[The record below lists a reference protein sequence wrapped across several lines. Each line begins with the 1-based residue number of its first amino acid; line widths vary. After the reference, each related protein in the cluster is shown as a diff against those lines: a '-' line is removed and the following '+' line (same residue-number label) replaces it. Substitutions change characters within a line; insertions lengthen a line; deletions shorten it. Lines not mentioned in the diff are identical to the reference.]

1 MLFKYKG
8 INKLGKNISGEI
20 EAFSLQEAKQKLKS
34 NNILYKTVKEGANF
48 KISNFQPQD
57 MSGLLLSNFSK
68 ELSSYLGSKMTILT
82 ALKLLS
88 GQHQHDKKYS
98 YFIDSLITMIDE
110 GKSLYQALNNQTVYT
125 LPDFFIQSVN
135 VGGEWGKLTEV
146 LINMGNFFTGQTK
159 IKKQVSSALAYPI
172 FILIV
177 AIGMTSFLI
186 AFIVPKI
193 TGIFKDNGQELPPIT
208 QYVLSLSDFLINH
221 YILLVV
227 IFVIIFI
234 GFKSLYKFNIFFKI
248 MYDSLLLKIP
258 VVGDLIQN
266 HELSR
271 FSYIL
276 SLMLRSG
283 VSYAFSINLASTTFS
298 SMPLKNKFI
307 NASIKVIE
315 GNKLSQS
322 LQMVQGIK
330 LKRNFM
336 QALAL
341 GEESSEVANI
351 IQNISEL
358 YQSENKDKI
367 KLLLTMIEP
376 LMMLLIGGIVG
387 IIVAAML
394 LPIFSMNLG
403 TPS

>member
-8 INKLGKNISGEI
+8 INKLGKNVNGEI
-20 EAFSLQEAKQKLKS
+20 EATGIDDAKQKLKS
-34 NNILYKTVKEGANF
+34 NNILYKTVQKSTAFKTTNF
-48 KISNFQPQD
+48 KAQS

-68 ELSSYLGSKMTILT
+68 ELASYLGSEMTILT
-82 ALKLLS
+82 ALKLLA
-88 GQHQHDKKYS
+88 GQHKHDKKYL
-98 YFIDSLITMIDE
+98 YFIESLITMIDE
-110 GKSLYQALNNQTVYT
+110 GKSLYQALNTQNVYT

-146 LINMGNFFTGQTK
+146 LINMGNFFRGQTK
-159 IKKQVSSALAYPI
+159 IKKQVSSALTYPI
-172 FILIV
+172 FIFVV
-177 AIGMTSFLI
+177 AVGMTSFLI

-193 TGIFKDNGQELPPIT
+193 TGIFKDNGQELPAIT
-208 QYVLSLSDFLINH
+208 QNVLALSDFLINN
-221 YILLVV
+221 YISIIVV
-227 IFVIIFI
+227 FVLIVV
-234 GFKSLYKFNIFFKI
+234 GFKSLYRFNLFFHI
-248 MYDSLLLKIP
+248 LYDSLLLKLPIF
-258 VVGDLIQN
+258 GDLIQN

-276 SLMLRSG
+276 SLMLKSG
-283 VSYAFSINLASTTFS
+283 VSYAHSIKLASTTFNS
-298 SMPLKNKFI
+298 LPLKNKFVL
-307 NASIKVIE
+307 ASTKVIE
-315 GNKLSQS
+315 GNKLSLS
-322 LQMVQGIK
+322 LQIVKGIE

-351 IQNISEL
+351 IQNMSEF

>member
-8 INKLGKNISGEI
+8 INSLGKNVSGEI
-20 EAFSLQEAKQKLKS
+20 EATNLPEAKQKLKS
-34 NNILYKTVKEGANF
+34 NNILYKSIKEGASF
-48 KISNFQPQD
+48 KISNFQPQE

-68 ELSSYLGSKMTILT
+68 ELASYLGSQMTILT

-88 GQHQHDKKYS
+88 GQHKNDKKYS
-98 YFIDSLITMIDE
+98 YFIDSLVTMIDE
-110 GKSLYQALNNQTVYT
+110 GKSLYQALNTQTVYT

-208 QYVLSLSDFLINH
+208 QNVLALSDFLINH
-221 YILLVV
+221 YVLLAIV
-227 IFVIIFI
+227 IVCFVIAV
-234 GFKSLYKFNIFFKI
+234 KSLYKYNMFYKI
-248 MYDSLLLKIP
+248 LYDSMLLKVP

-283 VSYAFSINLASTTFS
+283 VSYAYSIKLASTTFNNT
-298 SMPLKNKFI
+298 PLKNKFI
-307 NASIKVIE
+307 LASVKVIE

-322 LQMVQGIK
+322 LQMVKGIQ

-376 LMMLLIGGIVG
+376 MMMLLIGGIVG